1 MKYFK
6 YVFVILLMFIMS
18 GCSIDYTLFISDR
31 GFDET
36 INVNVI
42 DSLENTEIA
51 EKDYNPLHHSDSII
65 YDKKVKKGN
74 ESIDIKLHYN
84 YSLEEFSNANSFN
97 QAFYNKNIEISD
109 RIIDIQLSE
118 LEGLNVSTDFD
129 IKIKTNNKV
138 LSNNADVVK
147 GNTYIW
153 HVDDK
158 NKENVNVKIKIK
170 RGTLNKKNNGSI
182 NIYIYIFLGII
193 FVCGIAAVY
202 FTYKRRKKSNEF

>member
-6 YVFVILLMFIMS
+6 YIFVILLMFIMS
-18 GCSIDYTLFISDR
+18 GCSIDYTLFISDK

-36 INVNVI
+36 IKVNVI
-42 DSLENTEIA
+42 DNLENTKFVER
-51 EKDYNPLHHSDSII
+51 DYNPLHYSDDII
-65 YDKKVKKGN
+65 YDKDVKKGN
-74 ESIDIKLHYN
+74 ENIDVKLHYN

-97 QAFYNKNIEISD
+97 QAFYKRKIKITKDIINID
-109 RIIDIQLSE
+109 LSE
-118 LEGLNVSTDFD
+118 LKGLNVGVDFD

-138 LSNNADVVK
+138 LSNNADTVK

-170 RGTLNKKNNGSI
+170 RGILNKKDNS
-182 NIYIYIFLGII
+182 NIIVYIVLGII
-193 FVCGIAAVY
+193 MVSSIAIAY
-202 FTYKRRKKSNEF
+202 FTYKRRKKSNQF